1 MEKNHIGYNILKL
14 DVEAA
19 VDIGAIVNWLELFSG
34 TGLIISEIKADA
46 TVNWQHSS
54 KTCRLTPEPCALS
67 S

>member
-34 TGLIISEIKADA
+34 TGLIISEIKLDA
-46 TVNWQHSS
+46 TVN
-54 KTCRLTPEPCALS
+54 
-67 S
+67 